1 MESPNMNQPKI
12 NSTAGCALPPPNEM
26 ILKWAA
32 ERPNEV
38 YLKQIIN
45 RQFVEFTYA
54 EVADQALKLVSA
66 LRGLGIQPG
75 DKVALVSKNCAE
87 WFICDLAM
95 MLGDYV
101 SVPIFPTAGADT
113 IEYCVTHSE
122 SKALI
127 GGKLDDPAAT
137 QQVID
142 AIPELISIAL
152 PYDSAPQCQYQFKA
166 LIANAVPSEERPQ
179 HYDDKLMSLVYTS
192 GTSGLPK
199 GAMLT
204 YGAFSWSVQQLIN
217 HIGIQANDR
226 LFSYLPLAHITERVY
241 IFGSSIMGGVP
252 TAFPESLDT
261 FIEDVKMHRPTLFI
275 SVPRLWTLFQQ
286 RIQDKLPQKKLNFL
300 LKIPFVNSLIKK
312 KLAEGLGLDQA
323 RVLGCG
329 SAPVSPALL
338 DWYHSV
344 GLNITEAWGMTESF
358 AYSTINY
365 PFRADKIGTVGNA
378 GPGIELKIADDSE
391 IMVRGKGLFS
401 GYYKNDIATQES
413 FDSDGWLH
421 TGDIGAI
428 DKDGY
433 LTIQGRKKD
442 TFKTAKGK
450 FVSPVPIEKKLFEYS
465 RVEMMC
471 LIGLG
476 LPGPILLVVPH
487 DFPHFDKERYART
500 TRKVIARMNQELAS
514 HEQIKG
520 VLMIKEPWSIE
531 NGVLTPTLKI
541 KRHVLEQK
549 YHELG
554 HNWPKD
560 ELVLWEEDL

>member
-1 MESPNMNQPKI
+1 MNQPKI

-142 AIPELISIAL
+142 AMPELISIAL
-152 PYDSAPQCQYQFKA
+152 PYDSAPQCQYQFNA
-166 LIANAVPSEERPQ
+166 LIADAVPSKERPQ

>member
-1 MESPNMNQPKI
+1 
-12 NSTAGCALPPPNEM
+12 
-26 ILKWAA
+26 
-32 ERPNEV
+32 
-38 YLKQIIN
+38 
-45 RQFVEFTYA
+45 
-54 EVADQALKLVSA
+54 
-66 LRGLGIQPG
+66 
-75 DKVALVSKNCAE
+75 
-87 WFICDLAM
+87 M

-127 GGKLDDPAAT
+127 GGKLDDPAST

-142 AIPELISIAL
+142 AMPELISIAL

-166 LIANAVPSEERPQ
+166 LIADAVPSEERPQ

>member
-1 MESPNMNQPKI
+1 M
-12 NSTAGCALPPPNEM
+12 
-26 ILKWAA
+26 
-32 ERPNEV
+32 
-38 YLKQIIN
+38 
-45 RQFVEFTYA
+45 
-54 EVADQALKLVSA
+54 
-66 LRGLGIQPG
+66 
-75 DKVALVSKNCAE
+75 
-87 WFICDLAM
+87 
-95 MLGDYV
+95 
-101 SVPIFPTAGADT
+101 
-113 IEYCVTHSE
+113 
-122 SKALI
+122 
-127 GGKLDDPAAT
+127 
-137 QQVID
+137 
-142 AIPELISIAL
+142 PELISIAL

>member
-1 MESPNMNQPKI
+1 MNQP
-12 NSTAGCALPPPNEM
+12 NPEQTAGCALPPPNEM

-32 ERPNEV
+32 ERPDEV

-54 EVADQALKLVSA
+54 EVADQALRLVSA
-66 LRGLGIQPG
+66 LRNLGVQPG

-142 AIPELISIAL
+142 SMPDLISIAL
-152 PYDSAPQCQYQFKA
+152 PYDTAPKCQYQFTEI
-166 LIANAVPSEERPQ
+166 IADVEPSAERPQ
-179 HYDDKLMSLVYTS
+179 HHDDKLMSLVYTS

-217 HIGIQANDR
+217 HIGIQENDR

-241 IFGSSIMGGVP
+241 IFGSSIMGGVT

-286 RIQDKLPQKKLNFL
+286 RIQDKLPQKKLNIL
-300 LKIPFVNSLIKK
+300 LKIPFINSLIKK
-312 KLAEGLGLDQA
+312 KLADGLGLDQA

-338 DWYHSV
+338 EWYRSV

-358 AYSTINY
+358 AYSTLNY
-365 PFRADKIGTVGNA
+365 PFRADKIGSVGNA
-378 GPGIELKIADDSE
+378 GPGIELKIADDEE

-413 FDSDGWLH
+413 FDSEGWLH
-421 TGDIGAI
+421 TGDIGSI
-428 DKDGY
+428 DADGY

-442 TFKTAKGK
+442 TFKTSKGK
-450 FVSPVPIEKKLFEYS
+450 FVAPVPIEKKLFEYS

-487 DFPHFDKERYART
+487 DFPNFDRERYART
-500 TRKVIARMNQELAS
+500 TRKVIARMNQELES

-520 VLMIKEPWSIE
+520 VLMIQEPWSIE
-531 NGVLTPTLKI
+531 NGILTPTLKI

-554 HNWPKD
+554 HNWPKG
-560 ELVLWEEDL
+560 ELVVWEEEL